1 MTTRKTISKNLIE
14 IIADYPNQLETIIDE
29 LTFKLNQDQLNQI
42 EDLIVNHYNND
53 EV

>member
-14 IIADYPNQLETIIDE
+14 IIADYPDQLQVIIDE
-29 LTFKLNQDQLNQI
+29 LTFKLDQNQLDQI
-42 EDLIVNHYNND
+42 EDLIVNNYNND

>member
-1 MTTRKTISKNLIE
+1 MTTSKTISKTLIE

-29 LTFKLNQDQLNQI
+29 LTSKLNQDQLNQI
-42 EDLIVNHYNND
+42 EDLIVNHYNYH

>member
-1 MTTRKTISKNLIE
+1 MTTRKTISENLIE

-29 LTFKLNQDQLNQI
+29 LTLKLNQDQLNQI